1 MSGFSDN
8 EGISHY
14 IIYLGKTRI
23 GTTTG
28 TSFTYKSASNLDG
41 TLTFNVKA
49 VDAAGNAGK
58 TVSTSI
64 TASSATP
71 LNKTIGGI
79 DNLTFEECW
88 NDEFENCQCGGDWKA
103 HYKNCMPA
111 AAKYGSIKGTAGA
124 DTITFA
130 ANKSRLIGNIS
141 LGDGNDKIV
150 HLDSAADNEDD
161 STTDGYLLEGSV
173 YFNFGNGDDTLA
185 LGKYNSLELDT
196 INMGSGT
203 DTLTMGT
210 KSDLYCSELS
220 FGAGNDTLSIAGG
233 EYEGGEIHFGAG
245 SDKLSVHAESEVY
258 IDNLID
264 FDDGNDTLGIA
275 AGGVVYARTLDFG
288 AGTDTLKLNGTLNIG
303 LSAGLPC
310 IKGLENL
317 SGTGTLG
324 IDARGDSIDKSGI
337 MNFVKGTDINV
348 VNTLGKYGFRGYIDE
363 QCDNKISGSSVLTL
377 RDTTD
382 EADFWLCGKNFA
394 ANVDFGLADAVD
406 YIKLDKT
413 SAISELEIG
422 ASGNYGSDWTFAVLD
437 ASGNTLSGSKYA
449 LMTDGSNYDYTVD
462 ISSWSNG
469 TYYLKFQVAAN
480 SALNGW
486 IEIDNMD

>member
-8 EGISHY
+8 AGISHY
-14 IIYLGKTRI
+14 IVYLGKTRI

-28 TSFTYKSASNLDG
+28 TSFTYKSSSNLNG

-49 VDAAGNAGK
+49 VDTAGNAGK
-58 TVSTSI
+58 TVSTNI

-79 DNLTFEECW
+79 DNLTFEESW
-88 NDEFENCQCGGDWKA
+88 NDEFEICPYGDDRAA

-150 HLDSAADNEDD
+150 HLDSAANNEDD
-161 STTDGYLLEGSV
+161 SNTHVYPEGSV
-173 YFNFGNGDDTLA
+173 YFNFGN
-185 LGKYNSLELDT
+185 
-196 INMGSGT
+196 
-203 DTLTMGT
+203 
-210 KSDLYCSELS
+210 
-220 FGAGNDTLSIAGG
+220 
-233 EYEGGEIHFGAG
+233 
-245 SDKLSVHAESEVY
+245 
-258 IDNLID
+258 
-264 FDDGNDTLGIA
+264 
-275 AGGVVYARTLDFG
+275 
-288 AGTDTLKLNGTLNIG
+288 GTDTLKLNGTLNIG

-310 IKGLENL
+310 ISGLENL

-324 IDARGDSIDKSGI
+324 INAQGSIDKTGI
-337 MNFVKGTDINV
+337 MNFVKGTDISV
-348 VNTLGKYGFRGYIDE
+348 VNTLGLGGFRGYTDE
-363 QCDNKISGSSVLTL
+363 LGDNKISGSSVLTL
-377 RDTTD
+377 NNTTD
-382 EADFWLCGKNFA
+382 EAGFWLCGKNFA
-394 ANVDFGLADAVD
+394 ANLDFGLADAVD

-413 SAISELEIG
+413 SAISELEID